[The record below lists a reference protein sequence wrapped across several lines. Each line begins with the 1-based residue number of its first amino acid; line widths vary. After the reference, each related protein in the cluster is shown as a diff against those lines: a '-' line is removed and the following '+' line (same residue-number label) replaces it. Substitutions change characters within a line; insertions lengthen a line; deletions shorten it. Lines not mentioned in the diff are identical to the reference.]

1 MHTTTSSNPAGEPGK
16 EGQDEALLARRAAL
30 RMRAETILAVPEG
43 YALTIEE
50 YEPSTGRDGAAAM
63 FVWTLPGTDNGITVE
78 LGEQGDLLHYSD
90 DTGKPLGLAEEVL
103 SFEELRRRALRFV
116 TELYPDALDRFVPV
130 RDSSPPGGGQ
140 LYEYGQM
147 AMDLPL
153 PRSGFRVRIA
163 EDGTVTGFRYFG
175 SQQEPA
181 VPAELVPKEK
191 LLQRLAAS
199 TDLRLELSLVTE
211 HAAAPVRE
219 KLRLVYRPHP
229 YVSSFEADARKAGEA
244 ESLTEESEQEDDI
257 EAAWEEV
264 AVPADEPA
272 AASEPDVLRW
282 AGHDPGQYELL
293 RQAEIDGKTGFVWR
307 RTDYTPAPGVQDAL
321 SINSF
326 FHNRNEQTIKAMLNP
341 ESGRLVSFMRFDK
354 ASGPLCLSREECRD
368 IAVRLI
374 NRAAPGLL
382 PYLRL
387 KTDDS
392 REDCDTELFEFR
404 LQIGGVQLETDRIR
418 ICINKTTGQPD
429 QFIGLSVGPGQ
440 LAGFDPAPRVSVAD
454 VKKIYMDSVDLR
466 PEWATDYSDSAPERR
481 YKLTYRLVDRLTGRQ
496 VRLIDANSGEP
507 LCF

>member
-1 MHTTTSSNPAGEPGK
+1 MHTTTNSYPAGEPGE

-30 RMRAETILAVPEG
+30 RMRAETIGAVPEG
-43 YALTIEE
+43 YVITIEE
-50 YEPSTGRDGAAAM
+50 YEPSTGRDEPAAM

-78 LGEQGDLLHYSD
+78 LGEHGDLLHYSN
-90 DTGKPLGLAEEVL
+90 DTEKPLGASKEVL
-103 SFEELRRRALRFV
+103 STEKQRRRALRFV

-130 RDSSPPGGGQ
+130 RDSSPPGGSQ
-140 LYEYGQM
+140 LFEYGQM

-181 VPAELVPKEK
+181 VPAALVPKEK
-191 LLQRLAAS
+191 LLERLAAS
-199 TDLRLELSLVTE
+199 TDFRLELSLVTE
-211 HAAAPVRE
+211 HEAAPFRE

-229 YVSSFEADARKAGEA
+229 FVSSFEADARKAGES
-244 ESLTEESEQEDDI
+244 ESLTEESEQEDEI
-257 EAAWEEV
+257 EPAWEEA

-272 AASEPDVLRW
+272 AASGPDVLRW
-282 AGHDPGQYELL
+282 AGHDPGQYELI
-293 RQAEIDGKTGFVWR
+293 REAEIDGKTGFVWR
-307 RTDYTPAPGVQDAL
+307 RTDYTPAPGVQDDP
-321 SINSF
+321 SVHSF
-326 FHNRNEQTIKAMLNP
+326 FHSRNEQTIKAMLEP
-341 ESGRLVSFMRFDK
+341 GSGRLVSFMRFDK
-354 ASGPLCLSREECRD
+354 AAGPLSLSREECRD

-404 LQIGGVQLETDRIR
+404 LQIGGVQLETERIR
-418 ICINKTTGQPD
+418 ICINKTTGQPE
-429 QFIGLSVGPGQ
+429 Q
-440 LAGFDPAPRVSVAD
+440 LAGFDPAPRISVAD
-454 VKKIYMDSVDLR
+454 AKNIYMDSVDLQ

-481 YKLTYRLVDRLTGRQ
+481 YKLTYRLVHRLTGRQ
-496 VRLIDANSGEP
+496 VRLIDANSGEL